1 MKIKCIVLSLIL
13 FPIFVGA
20 KPLIDTLPSVSN
32 TIYSLSKS
40 PIYLERNN
48 DSFTCD
54 KPSTFSFLTHIPGDA
69 VGYVRQS
76 FKKENLSN
84 LAIIAAST
92 GILLAFDQQ
101 ITNGAQTFT
110 SQHGIEVRESYS
122 PLIQVNLLGK
132 KTTLMKWPNNINTA
146 FYNFGQGSTVVYMAA
161 GFLIAGKIKNDPRA
175 LQTSSQLIQS
185 FLALGVKT
193 QLIKYS
199 TGRENPLIASESGG
213 RWRPFPSVS
222 DFQNNKPVYDAYPSG
237 HLATFVSAVTILS
250 ENYPRKRWIKP
261 VGYSIAGLLSLS
273 MVNNGVHWASDF
285 PLGFALGY
293 GYGKYIAK
301 KNKHLVRTPA
311 KL

>member
-1 MKIKCIVLSLIL
+1 MKIKSIVLLLIL

-20 KPLIDTLPSVSN
+20 KNLIDTIPSPRN

-40 PIYLERNN
+40 PFYLERNS
-48 DSFTCD
+48 DSFTCY
-54 KPSTFSFLTHIPGDA
+54 KPSTFSFLTHIPLDA

-76 FKKENLSN
+76 FKKENLPK
-84 LAIIAAST
+84 LAIVAAST
-92 GILLAFDQQ
+92 GLLLAFDQR
-101 ITNGAQTFT
+101 ITNGVQTFA
-110 SQHGIEVRESYS
+110 SNHGIEAGESNA
-122 PLIQVNLLGK
+122 PLIQLNLFGK
-132 KTTLMKWPNNINTA
+132 KTNLMKWPKNINTA
-146 FYNFGQGSTVVYMAA
+146 FYNFGQGSSVVYMAA
-161 GFLIAGKIKNDPRA
+161 GFLIAGKIKNDTRA
-175 LQTSSQLIQS
+175 LQTASQLMQS

-199 TGRENPLIASESGG
+199 TGRENPSDATVTGG
-213 RWRPFPSVS
+213 RWRPFPSLN
-222 DFQNNKPVYDAYPSG
+222 DFQNNKPKYDAYPSG

-261 VGYSIAGLLSLS
+261 VGYTIAGLLSFS

-301 KNKHLVRTPA
+301 KNKHPVRTPV